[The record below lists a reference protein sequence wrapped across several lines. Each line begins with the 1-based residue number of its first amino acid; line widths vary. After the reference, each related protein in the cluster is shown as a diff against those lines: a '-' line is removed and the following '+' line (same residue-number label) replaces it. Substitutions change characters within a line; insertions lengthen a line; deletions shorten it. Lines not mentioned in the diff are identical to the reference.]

1 MEGHGQEMKK
11 ENVVIKDTRDGILVF
26 LDDQEEWK
34 KVMLELTEKLRHLE
48 LEQVEKG
55 QAILDLGGRDILPLD
70 LSSLGTVFAEHG
82 LLLQRIIARPG
93 RQQVPQGRWEFKRP
107 RGRIVRQRPASREKA
122 GTEIAEGDKG
132 ADGAARERPGTGNSG
147 HFLGGERSA
156 AEEAGGGNTLLL
168 RRTLRSGQSVQYPG
182 NVVIMG
188 DVNPGA
194 EVIAGGSI
202 VVLGWLKGVAHAG
215 ALGDETSAIMA
226 LRLRPTQLRIAGHI
240 TRPPEG
246 EDAGPEAPEIACI
259 REGMVVIERY

>member
-1 MEGHGQEMKK
+1 MKK

-34 KVMLELTEKLRHLE
+34 QVLLHLIERLRNLE
-48 LEQVEKG
+48 LEQIEKG
-55 QAILDLGGRDILPLD
+55 QAILDLGGRDISQVD
-70 LSSLGTVFAEHG
+70 LSGLGAVFAEHG
-82 LLLQRIIARPG
+82 LSLQRIIVRPRAREVLQKKWG
-93 RQQVPQGRWEFKRP
+93 ARRSP
-107 RGRIVRQRPASREKA
+107 RGRIVRQQVGNKEAAGVEEEKGRGDASRESDKVSGFCFSSSEGSSPA
-122 GTEIAEGDKG
+122 EI
-132 ADGAARERPGTGNSG
+132 S
-147 HFLGGERSA
+147 
-156 AEEAGGGNTLLL
+156 EANTLLL
-168 RRTLRSGQSVQYPG
+168 RRTLRSGQSIQYPG

-246 EDAGPEAPEIACI
+246 EDAGPEAPEIARI
-259 REGMVVIERY
+259 REGMVVIERYC